1 MAHPTDTFR
10 YLQQLD
16 RAFLSCGYATDLQRV
31 DVLHNGI
38 YIITR
43 ITGDIFDATE
53 HYVDLET
60 HIIPASTTYNM
71 CALIKDTNLDYYPY
85 TKDDE
90 LREINT
96 HLDESI
102 DYLPIPAV
110 KLARIISSQCHKLGI
125 KPSRV
130 EDLI

>member
-1 MAHPTDTFR
+1 MAHPTDTFK

-16 RAFLSCGYATDLQRV
+16 RAFLSCGYATDLRQV
-31 DVLHNGI
+31 NVLNNGI
-38 YIITR
+38 HIITR

-60 HIIPASTTYNM
+60 HITPTSTTHNVR
-71 CALIKDTNLDYYPY
+71 ALIKDTGLDYYPY

-102 DYLPIPAV
+102 GALPVPAI
-110 KLARIISSQCHKLGI
+110 KFARIISSQCHKLGI
-125 KPSRV
+125 KPSMV
-130 EDLI
+130 TDLV